1 MKEKEYYR
9 YIYQDG
15 RDYDHRVPDV
25 FKVKIEDLLSL
36 SISIPGG
43 TRVVLIE
50 RNHKQEEGGTPKSL
64 VLPDTVEYCQL
75 SFWQA
80 PLDWLCL
87 NEGLLSLK
95 IMGNIGSYLDTLA
108 LPKGLKFLGVIGNHS
123 NPLQGVNLPEELLGL
138 DISGNSIK
146 SFNTDS
152 LPVGLQFLD
161 ICANEIDSLEGID
174 LTTFVNLQEL
184 DISYNPLL
192 SVDSLGALAQLEVLI
207 IQSSDINSLLPVA
220 FDNLRDLD
228 ISSTCLRSLDSLSL
242 LPQLE
247 ILKAAK
253 NEIADLPLGGF
264 DNLRDLDLQFNHLT
278 RSAMGALKYMAPSLI
293 SLNVS
298 RNKIS
303 SLDELRLPVWLE
315 EFRADFCQINSAR
328 AIWPGTIKI
337 ISLQNNAIK
346 EFNCRNL
353 SGSMELLH
361 LGGNEGLVIIDLS
374 YLMEVSSDLKVV
386 KPSWDIE
393 SGGSSIAPSAP
404 RKADIS
410 YYGVVTEDSGEKGAS
425 FVMAPSI
432 ADNQFNLSVAIEP
445 NPYGEYD
452 LSVAGVVP
460 ESDMPE

>member
-36 SISIPGG
+36 SISIPDG

-50 RNHKQEEGGTPKSL
+50 RNYKQEEGGTPKPL

-87 NEGLLSLK
+87 SEGLLSLK

-152 LPVGLQFLD
+152 LPVSLQFLD

-174 LTTFVNLQEL
+174 LTTLVNLQEL

-192 SVDSLGALAQLEVLI
+192 SVDYLGGFAQLRALR
-207 IQSSDINSLLPVA
+207 IQTTDINSLPPV
-220 FDNLRDLD
+220 
-228 ISSTCLRSLDSLSL
+228 
-242 LPQLE
+242 
-247 ILKAAK
+247 
-253 NEIADLPLGGF
+253 GF

-278 RSAMGALKYMAPSLI
+278 RSAMGALEYMAPSLI